1 MAHITLWLFLI
12 LLLIVVMIIPY
23 KMSAAVEMFQAA
35 CDCDNLNN
43 QVNKL
48 QGDVLNYQQRA
59 ADANQKCE
67 NDKIQIQNQY
77 SSERT
82 KLTTD
87 AANAKADQVEKD
99 QKILLLKIDVDK
111 CEKSRRS
118 VIDENEKLR
127 ADYKAMLEALTRTID
142 FAQTC
147 QVSTEKQRTTLADA
161 TVLLAKS
168 SSHLANVS
176 NRTGDLI
183 NRYVNECYKYNTPS
197 SSMYSS
203 EREKERKEVV
213 DKLTPLV
220 GDETIRESDII
231 AASSDG
237 KYKIM
242 KTMTVEAIN
251 KMTFDINADSKL
263 EAYEKKKLTE
273 AMQKVVT
280 LPAK

>member
-23 KMSAAVEMFQAA
+23 KMSIAIEMFQ
-35 CDCDNLNN
+35 DCEA
-43 QVNKL
+43 QINKL
-48 QGDVLNYQQRA
+48 QGDVFNYQQRA

-67 NDKIQIQNQY
+67 NDKIQIQSQF

-147 QVSTEKQRTTLADA
+147 QVSTEKQRVTLSDA
-161 TVLLAKS
+161 TVLLANS
-168 SSHLANVS
+168 SSHLSNVS
-176 NRTGDLI
+176 NRTGDLL
-183 NRYVNECYKYNTPS
+183 NRYMNECYRYNTPS
-197 SSMYSS
+197 GYLYSS
-203 EREKERKEVV
+203 ERERERKEVV

-231 AASSDG
+231 ASSSDG
-237 KYKIM
+237 KYKIT
-242 KTMTVEAIN
+242 KTMTSEAVN
-251 KMTFDINADSKL
+251 KMTTDITGDKKL
-263 EAYEKKKLTE
+263 ESYEKKKLIE
-273 AMQKVVT
+273 SLQKVVPP
-280 LPAK
+280 LK

>member
-23 KMSAAVEMFQAA
+23 KMSKATEMFQAA

-59 ADANQKCE
+59 ADGTQKCE
-67 NDKIQIQNQY
+67 NDKIQIQTQF

-87 AANAKADQVEKD
+87 SANAKADQAEKD

-127 ADYKAMLEALTRTID
+127 LDYKAMLQALTTTID

-147 QVSTEKQRTTLADA
+147 QVSTEKQRATLADS
-161 TVLLAKS
+161 TVLLANS

-176 NRTGDLI
+176 NRTTDLI
-183 NRYVNECYKYNTPS
+183 NRYVNECYRYNSPS
-197 SSMYSS
+197 GLMYSN
-203 EREKERKEVV
+203 EREKEKKDVI

-220 GDETIRESDII
+220 GAETIRESDII
-231 AASSDG
+231 AASSNG
-237 KYKIM
+237 KHKIL
-242 KTMTVEAIN
+242 KTMTPEAIN
-251 KMTFDINADSKL
+251 KLIGDITADPQL
-263 EAYEKKKLTE
+263 QEYEKRKLSD
-273 AMQKVVT
+273 AVQKVVP
-280 LPAK
+280 LK